1 VPKKDALAIEAELV
15 GRSSLLKI
23 EIRRFSPPPL
33 PLPLPAISFKGLTYK
48 QVVSPYTKKVW
59 LDRNLGAEKVARKLL
74 KASSTFL
81 TPAPVVSASSVFQL
95 GISKPNGQVPIFLA
109 GSSL

>member
-1 VPKKDALAIEAELV
+1 VTGGVRESEVRKIASGIAGARRTYKGTIRDERKEIEAQLRLITTKKAYLVISDVPKKDALAIEAELV

-48 QVVSPYTKKVW
+48 QVVG
-59 LDRNLGAEKVARKLL
+59 L
-74 KASSTFL
+74 
-81 TPAPVVSASSVFQL
+81 Q
-95 GISKPNGQVPIFLA
+95 
-109 GSSL
+109 GSY